1 MITLN
6 YCYRIYPDVAQQ
18 RLITEWLEICRGTYN
33 YGRRQIKDWCN
44 SRKSPIDRCSLVK
57 DYITPA
63 DEPFAD
69 EYRQINS
76 LPKAKKQ
83 YPQLKKVPSQVLQQ
97 AIKQLHKS
105 WEFFRKRGYGLP
117 RFKKYGQVKS
127 LLFPQFKETPVI
139 GNQLKLPK
147 LGAVII
153 NLHRPI
159 PDGFKVKQVRL
170 VRKADQWYAVLAIQC
185 NVDVPD
191 FEPTPGGHAI
201 GVDIGLEKFLATSDG
216 EIVAPSGFFRELQS
230 KLKLLQRRL
239 ARKSKRSSNYEQA
252 RLKVGRTHHQIAN
265 TRKEFHY
272 QVAHAL
278 CDSADMIF
286 MEDIDYRTTAK
297 GFLGKQMLDGAF
309 GQFRSIVEYLCSKRG
324 KFFGEVNHRG
334 TSQECPECGSQVRK
348 NLSVRVHECPH
359 CQYRVDRD
367 VASGKVIRNRGL
379 ASIKEKIVP
388 VDDGE
393 RKQPVAVGLPGTSA
407 KLLKSRQET
416 KSRKG
421 VTRKSK

>member
-18 RLITEWLEICRGTYN
+18 RLITEWLEVCRGTYN

-44 SRKSPIDRCSLVK
+44 SRKTPIDRCSLVK
-57 DYITPA
+57 EYITPA
-63 DEPFAD
+63 DEPFPD

-105 WEFFRKRGYGLP
+105 WEFFTKRGYGLP
-117 RFKKYGQVKS
+117 MFKKYGQVKS
-127 LLFPQFKETPVI
+127 LLFLQFKETPVI

-170 VRKADQWYAVLAIQC
+170 VRKADKWYAVLAIQC
-185 NVDVPD
+185 NVDVLD
-191 FEPTPGGHAI
+191 FEPTPGGNAI

-216 EIVAPSGFFRELQS
+216 EIVEPAGFFRELQS

-239 ARKSKRSSNYEQA
+239 ARKSKRSSNYEKA
-252 RLKVGRTHHQIAN
+252 RLKVGWTHHQIAN
-265 TRKEFHY
+265 TRKDFHY
-272 QVAHAL
+272 H
-278 CDSADMIF
+278 
-286 MEDIDYRTTAK
+286 T
-297 GFLGKQMLDGAF
+297 
-309 GQFRSIVEYLCSKRG
+309 
-324 KFFGEVNHRG
+324 
-334 TSQECPECGSQVRK
+334 
-348 NLSVRVHECPH
+348 
-359 CQYRVDRD
+359 
-367 VASGKVIRNRGL
+367 
-379 ASIKEKIVP
+379 
-388 VDDGE
+388 
-393 RKQPVAVGLPGTSA
+393 
-407 KLLKSRQET
+407 
-416 KSRKG
+416 
-421 VTRKSK
+421 